1 MNKIGGMDMQY
12 AHSLPGRPKAEWQTL
27 EEHLSGVAKMASQFS
42 SVFGAPLAGNIL
54 GMMHDVGKNS
64 TEFQRRLEG
73 GRRVDHATAGARYL
87 LEAWGGEYRRN
98 REGSVLAQLL
108 GYALLGHHGGM
119 PDHGRSAADEG
130 SLQYRLSAARNQELP
145 DWRHGFL
152 PPVLPFTAVIREL
165 LPLMSGSGDNF
176 DAFSTCMLIRMLYS
190 CLVDADFLDTESF
203 CSPDRHKLRPV
214 WPAVSVLEERLESRL
229 KEYGFLSPRIL
240 GLEELRF
247 YEQNEAGRKREGIDL
262 ARKYILQ
269 CCREAAQASPGIF
282 ELTVPTGGGKTLS
295 SLAFALRHARKHG
308 LDRII
313 LVVPYTSIIEQNAQ
327 VFRKVLGEDAVL
339 EHHCNYTC
347 PEEDGADESK
357 ALQYRLS
364 TENWDATVI
373 VTTSVQF
380 FESLFAASPARCRKL
395 HNIARSVIV
404 LDEVQTIPVSYTA
417 PCVAA
422 LKVLAMHY
430 HASVVLC
437 TATQPA
443 LHRSAMFPEGFE
455 STEVRSIIPE
465 EISPL
470 LFSLFRRVELTRQ
483 GGCSDEQLV
492 RRLQEEEQVLCIVN
506 SRRYARELFM
516 LLQDGESA
524 FHLSTYMTP
533 AHRSRVLETIRH
545 RLAEGMPCRVI
556 STSLIECGVDIS
568 FPVVFREKNGLD
580 VLAQAAG
587 RCNRHGE
594 AGKGKAIVFDSG
606 KPLPKRAAE
615 LARRR
620 TAFDSVADDEDPFS
634 PSCMERYFRALYQA
648 SSLDE
653 ACILKTMR
661 QENRRELGVFQFASI
676 DRTFQFIG
684 EQTETVVIENT
695 ESEDLVREL
704 QHAPFATP
712 EILRRLQRFSVQV
725 YAHEL
730 KNMQRDGRIETWHDC
745 VHVLSGG
752 VGYDEKL
759 GLDTTLKDGIAVE
772 SLLF

>member
-1 MNKIGGMDMQY
+1 MQY
-12 AHSLPGRPKAEWQTL
+12 AHSLPGRPKDEWQTL
-27 EEHLSGVAKMASQFS
+27 EEHLSNVAEIASQFS
-42 SVFGAPLAGNIL
+42 SVFGAPLVGNIL
-54 GMMHDVGKNS
+54 GIMHDVGKNS
-64 TEFQRRLEG
+64 AEFQRRLEG

-87 LEAWGGEYRRN
+87 LEEWGGAHRQHK
-98 REGSVLAQLL
+98 EGEVLARLL

-119 PDHGRSAADEG
+119 PDYGRSAADEG
-130 SLQYRLSAARNQELP
+130 SLQYRLSAVRNQELP
-145 DWRHGFL
+145 DWRQGLL
-152 PPVLPFTAVIREL
+152 PPVPPFAAAIREI
-165 LPLMSGSGDNF
+165 LPLMSGSEDKF
-176 DAFSTCMLIRMLYS
+176 DAFATGMLIRMLYS
-190 CLVDADFLDTESF
+190 CLVDADFLDTERF
-203 CSPDRHKLRPV
+203 CSPDRHRLRPV
-214 WPAVSVLEERLESRL
+214 WPAVSALEERLESRL
-229 KEYGFLSPRIL
+229 KESGFLSSIIL
-240 GLEELRF
+240 GPEDLRF
-247 YEQNEAGRKREGIDL
+247 YEQGGAGRKREGIDL
-262 ARKYILQ
+262 ARRYILQ
-269 CCREAAQASPGIF
+269 CCREAAQVDPGIF

-295 SLAFALRHARKHG
+295 SLAFALRHAQKHG
-308 LDRII
+308 LARII
-313 LVVPYTSIIEQNAQ
+313 FVVPYTSIIEQNAQ

-339 EHHCNYTC
+339 EHHCNYSY
-347 PEEDGADESK
+347 PEEDGEGEGR

-380 FESLFAASPARCRKL
+380 FESLFAAGPARCRKL

-404 LDEVQTIPVSYTA
+404 LDEVQTIPVSYTS

-422 LKVLAMHY
+422 LKVLARHY

-443 LHRSAMFPEGFE
+443 LHRSAICPEGFE
-455 STEVRSIIPE
+455 SAEVRSIIPE
-465 EISPL
+465 EISSL

-483 GGCSDEQLV
+483 VFCSDEELI
-492 RRLQEEEQVLCIVN
+492 RRLQEESQVLCIVN
-506 SRRYARELFM
+506 SRLYARELFT
-516 LLQDGESA
+516 LLQDGEAA

-533 AHRSRVLETIRH
+533 AHRSRVLEAIRH
-545 RLAEGMPCRVI
+545 RLEEGRPCRVI

-568 FPVVFREKNGLD
+568 FPVVLREKNGLD

-594 AGKGKAIVFDSG
+594 MGSGQVVVFDSG

-620 TAFDSVADDEDPFS
+620 AAFDSVAEDKELFR

-653 ACILKTMR
+653 ACILKTMQ
-661 QENRRELGVFQFASI
+661 QENRREFGVFQFASI
-676 DRTFQFIG
+676 DRTFQFIDG
-684 EQTETVVIENT
+684 QTETVVIENT
-695 ESEDLVREL
+695 ESEALVREL
-704 QHAPFATP
+704 KSAPFASP
-712 EILRRLQRFSVQV
+712 DLLRRLQRFSVQV
-725 YAHEL
+725 YVHEL
-730 KNMQRDGRIETWHDC
+730 NTMQRDGRIETWHGC

-759 GLDTTLKDGIAVE
+759 GLDTTLKDGVAVE

>member
-1 MNKIGGMDMQY
+1 MQY
-12 AHSLPGRPKAEWQTL
+12 AHSLPGRPKEEWQTL
-27 EEHLSGVAKMASQFS
+27 EEHLSGVAEITSKFS
-42 SVFGAPLAGNIL
+42 SVFGAPLVGNVL
-54 GMMHDVGKNS
+54 GLMHDLGKNS
-64 TEFQRRLEG
+64 TEFQHRLEG
-73 GRRVDHATAGARYL
+73 GRRFDHSTAGAQYL
-87 LEAWGGEYRRN
+87 LEEWGGEDRRN
-98 REGSVLAQLL
+98 REGEVLARLL
-108 GYALLGHHGGM
+108 GYALLGHHGGL
-119 PDHGRSAADEG
+119 PDYGRSVADEG
-130 SLQYRLSAARNQELP
+130 SLQQRLSATRNQELP

-152 PPVLPFTAVIREL
+152 PPVPPFAAVIREL
-165 LPLMSGSGDNF
+165 LPLMSGSGDKF

-214 WPAVSVLEERLESRL
+214 WPAVSVLEERLENRL
-229 KEYGFLSPRIL
+229 KEYGFLSSKSL

-247 YEQNEAGRKREGIDL
+247 YEQNGDGRKGEGIDL

-269 CCREAAQASPGIF
+269 CCREAAQVAPGIF

-295 SLAFALRHARKHG
+295 SLAFALLHARQHG
-308 LDRII
+308 LNRII
-313 LVVPYTSIIEQNAQ
+313 FVVPYTSIIEQNAQ
-327 VFRKVLGEDAVL
+327 VFRNVLGEDAVL
-339 EHHCNYTC
+339 EHHCNYTY
-347 PEEDGADESK
+347 PEEDSADESK

-364 TENWDATVI
+364 TENWEATVI

-380 FESLFAASPARCRKL
+380 FESLFASSPARCRKL

-404 LDEVQTIPVSYTA
+404 LDEVQTIPVPYTS

-422 LKVLAMHY
+422 LKVLARHY

-443 LHRSAMFPEGFE
+443 LHRSAIFPEGFE
-455 STEVRSIIPE
+455 PAEVRSIIPE

-470 LFSLFRRVELTRQ
+470 LFSLFRRVELIRK
-483 GGCSDEQLV
+483 GFGSDEELI

-506 SRRYARELFM
+506 RRRYARELFM
-516 LLQDGESA
+516 FLQDRDSA

-533 AHRSRVLETIRH
+533 AHRSRVLESIRY

-594 AGKGKAIVFDSG
+594 AEAGKAIVFDSG

-620 TAFDSVADDEDPFS
+620 TAFDSVAEDEDLFS
-634 PSCMERYFRALYQA
+634 PSCMERYFHALYQA
-648 SSLDE
+648 SSLDGE
-653 ACILKTMR
+653 CILKTMQ

-695 ESEDLVREL
+695 ESEALVREL
-704 QHAPFATP
+704 KNTPFATP
-712 EILRRLQRFSVQV
+712 ELLRRLQRFSVQV

-730 KNMQRDGRIETWHDC
+730 NTMQRDGRIETWHGC

-752 VGYDEKL
+752 IGYDEKL
-759 GLDTTLKDGIAVE
+759 GLDTTLKDGIAVD